1 MKSYTLL
8 EDSFIIR
15 GLKKLMVLA
24 KGSYLFHFD
33 FAVTVSNRRS
43 APVKPYGFFDSMAIW
58 LGAVLARFGNGVH
71 GWVHGSRIARSIIS
85 SLEVSQKN
93 SVVAALAF
101 IMGLSL
107 MLVLKGSWLLFI
119 AIQALGAALLFLI
132 PLIQR
137 YKHTSFLYNRFTKL
151 FKGGGLS

>member
-43 APVKPYGFFDSMAIW
+43 APAKPFGFFDSMAIW
-58 LGAVLARFGNGVH
+58 LGAVLARVGNGVH
-71 GWVHGSRIARSIIS
+71 GWVHGSRIARVVIN
-85 SLEVSQKN
+85 SLEASQKN
-93 SVVAALAF
+93 SAVAMVAF

-107 MLVLKGSWLLFI
+107 MLVLKGNWPLFI
-119 AIQALGAALLFLI
+119 AIQALGAAFLFLM

-137 YKHTSFLYNRFTKL
+137 YKGTSLLYNRFAKL